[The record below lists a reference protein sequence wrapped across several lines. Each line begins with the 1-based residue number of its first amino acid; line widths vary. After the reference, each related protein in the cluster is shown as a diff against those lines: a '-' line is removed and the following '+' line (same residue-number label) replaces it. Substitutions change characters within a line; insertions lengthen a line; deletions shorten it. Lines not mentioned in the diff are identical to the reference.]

1 MVSVA
6 AANLAATPRRTS
18 AQLLAAYD
26 AHVDA
31 LTVAKGVQFE
41 RRRAARRSCSSTP
54 TRRRG

>member
-41 RRRAARRSCSSTP
+41 RRRAARRFL
-54 TRRRG
+54 